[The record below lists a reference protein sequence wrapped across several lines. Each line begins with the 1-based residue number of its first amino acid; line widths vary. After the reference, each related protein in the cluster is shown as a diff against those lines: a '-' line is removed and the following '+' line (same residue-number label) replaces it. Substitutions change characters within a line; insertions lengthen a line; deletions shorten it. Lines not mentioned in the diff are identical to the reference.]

1 MLIVISLNNY
11 ALFYFALSNKTEFLQ
26 KKKSDEKFCQ
36 PSKCPPFH
44 VNTMSSYKKC
54 KIIIGLVMGV
64 IFCKVFPLS
73 RYNINHKL

>member
-26 KKKSDEKFCQ
+26 KKKRQKILSAIEM
-36 PSKCPPFH
+36 S
-44 VNTMSSYKKC
+44 TLSSYKKC

-64 IFCKVFPLS
+64 IFCKVFPLP